1 MFERNHKPLWTE
13 EEKRIVKENLE
24 LNVLELSK
32 LLPDRSLSAIKNRV
46 KREKIWEISSTYEKK
61 ILKSI
66 LYMI

>member
-24 LNVLELSK
+24 LNLLDLSK

-46 KREKIWEISSTYEKK
+46 KREKFGKYHRHTKK
-61 ILKSI
+61 R
-66 LYMI
+66 Y